1 MKRLTKAEKVTKY
14 LSENRVFPLSESAT
28 HQVWGVEGT
37 VVYNVM
43 FHKLKGI
50 YTCSCDNVRRTD
62 CTHIVCVKE
71 KRK

>member
-1 MKRLTKAEKVTKY
+1 MKRLTKQQKVVKY
-14 LSENRVFPLSESAT
+14 LAENRVFPLSESAT
-28 HQVWGVEGT
+28 HEMWGVEGQ

-43 FHKLKGI
+43 FHKVKGT
-50 YTCSCDNVRRTD
+50 YTCSCKNVRLTD